1 MMRWVVIVVTV
12 IGAGFPGMASTR
24 LASRTLTPDGA
35 DRYVATATAAG
46 LVGFSAPSSNT
57 GSNLRRVYWPVRQAE
72 RVDGAVCA
80 SWVRWSVGSVQPGLA
95 VRVTDQRAITVTRN
109 VWAGAYWVLNVHTW
123 QGPVFTQVG
132 QIDLSGLVLVPGG
145 VTGSGYR
152 PLPWR
157 VCVAVRGSLLS
168 TKVWFPA
175 EEVEPPWSDMTRV
188 WLTQLP
194 DGWVH
199 GGRFGWYVGH
209 LPAGGSLTMSG
220 LVVGT

>member
-80 SWVRWSVGSVQPGLA
+80 SWVRWSVGSVQAGVE
-95 VRVTDQRAITVTRN
+95 VRVTGQGAVTVTGN
-109 VWAGAYWVLNVHTW
+109 EG
-123 QGPVFTQVG
+123 
-132 QIDLSGLVLVPGG
+132 
-145 VTGSGYR
+145 
-152 PLPWR
+152 
-157 VCVAVRGSLLS
+157 
-168 TKVWFPA
+168 
-175 EEVEPPWSDMTRV
+175 
-188 WLTQLP
+188 
-194 DGWVH
+194 
-199 GGRFGWYVGH
+199 
-209 LPAGGSLTMSG
+209 AGGEWALN
-220 LVVGT
+220 